1 VLEKEQQPMTVARA
15 GATVHGH
22 AAGLMYGTRVDAEKR
37 PEAVGLLAAAAA
49 APQRGTR
56 ATASVFSHDWQP
68 GLSGWKDVT
77 DARLQ
82 AMQAPS
88 STVSAQGQ
96 STVGTLSGPRSATE
110 ARLMGARDPS
120 AMVQWHQGKEAPALV
135 VRPHVEG
142 PGTAGR
148 DPHMAI
154 MHRQTHGQRPA
165 LIAGTELQ
173 VDAAQTPL
181 TWRPDLA
188 LPLHRPENMHLARES
203 RKVHA
208 NQDLTTASGGVA
220 DVGSAGR
227 MATQSTRMVG
237 QVIASHRTALPDRAV
252 GNKAFTRMTPVSTR
266 MRTDQ
271 DVAVRAS
278 PSPRRPGQ
286 RPGARTVAANNKY

>member
-1 VLEKEQQPMTVARA
+1 MTVARTDL
-15 GATVHGH
+15 TVHGH

-88 STVSAQGQ
+88 STVSVQGQ
-96 STVGTLSGPRSATE
+96 GATSTLGGPRSTTE
-110 ARLMGARDPS
+110 AKLMGARDPA

-154 MHRQTHGQRPA
+154 VHRQTHGQQPA
-165 LIAGTELQ
+165 LVAGSELQ
-173 VDAAQTPL
+173 VDAAQAPL

-208 NQDLTTASGGVA
+208 NQDLTTASGVA

-266 MRTDQ
+266 TRTDQ
-271 DVAVRAS
+271 DVAMRAS

-286 RPGARTVAANNKY
+286 RPGQRLGARTVAANNKY